1 MLQVF
6 QAVLPQGPVHIP
18 GLAEPAA
25 ADAADGDAKQDE
37 PAAASDVDNGNP

>member
-1 MLQVF
+1 MTAIINGIGQ
-6 QAVLPQGPVHIP
+6 Q
-18 GLAEPAA
+18 EPAA